1 MSKLTNAQTMELLI
15 NNPTYINE
23 IDTLSLDGECIS
35 LVLID
40 HPQLFDKFDLSLLDG
55 FEISCLLRE
64 QPQLANL
71 FDLSRLNGYDISLL
85 LRNQPQFKDV
95 FNCVIVPDAGINSRT
110 LFIKKDEPSII
121 HLGCFNGTKEEA
133 IQAIKQNRYYYNH
146 TEERDLYISKVEEC
160 FKLL

>member
-1 MSKLTNAQTMELLI
+1 MSKLTNDQTVELLI
-15 NNPTYINE
+15 ENPTNINE

-55 FEISCLLRE
+55 YEIYLVICE

-85 LRNQPQFKDV
+85 LEKQPQFKDV

-133 IQAIKQNRYYYNH
+133 VRAITSGWPYSHR
-146 TEERDLYISKVEEC
+146 TVERDLYISKVEEC